1 MTDVLARS
9 TVCATSCLQIVYL
22 YDAARRPFTSSV
34 CSSLAKATSWRQLPQ
49 STSKSNTSIGSETA
63 ATEDVGA
70 TRLALLICSCYER
83 AMTCRRA
90 CRSAPRGGSST
101 VAGSPDSDDSN
112 DAANDA
118 ASRRRRELLGL
129 FYALASS
136 ELSRPGLAGAPSRSP
151 ALACADLLEDDV
163 GLETVLGRDEKAPPA
178 SAVSIHDLVVSASTP
193 QGLELALSARKLN
206 SSTQD
211 LPAQPEEVPKAISEP
226 SQLLWPL
233 PGLECALPQTYEL
246 DEMTRDRDLFRTRA
260 YQLAFKVDDL
270 HNRHS
275 HTLCALER
283 AEATI
288 EGLLSEK
295 RDLVVALASLLSATS
310 SYKTL
315 GHRTSS
321 LIVNSSI
328 SAVASA
334 SMSGSLFVPLQ
345 ADESQPCISLP
356 TEPTTDEVVLYPRT
370 PTKTPDAQ
378 SVLEPTTEPAQ
389 LLLPAIDTAA
399 ASPLIQGGGV
409 GDLDGSWRKRVVGW
423 AKLSPT
429 LRQGGRFGEE
439 PSLSASVQGQ
449 APSITMAK
457 SFLGKLSWLRKG
469 KGGRGISGSPE
480 LGKEGDE
487 GVRAGDD
494 DKELKLE
501 FETAN
506 IPGLRPVSSAW
517 LPAMTD
523 AGLDCALEP
532 ETEEAVGD
540 HGVGVGDGQATLA
553 ETSQVELVKDDT
565 AVPPPEY
572 DRPGAGVEVHSWMPQ
587 EGKGDLRSTNDDD
600 GAFDSLGWR
609 HNQSLAMG
617 TLQRS
622 HSSGSTKGAMS
633 MRTQRSSISTSMNGN
648 GFEPRSGRVR
658 TSTGPPQTV
667 SDFSSNWRDRNS
679 DGVHRDGCDDHAYGG
694 DGDGFGVASIKTRSG
709 RRSFGFGA
717 GGTRA
722 DEMCRLNAPYFQGS
736 QGFQVQDRAQ
746 RQPLRRSQRCVF
758 CKLFSLFPV

>member
-1 MTDVLARS
+1 M
-9 TVCATSCLQIVYL
+9 VYL
-22 YDAARRPFTSSV
+22 YIAARRPFTPTLRA
-34 CSSLAKATSWRQLPQ
+34 SLVKATSWRQHPQ
-49 STSKSNTSIGSETA
+49 SSSASDASIGKGNA
-63 ATEDVGA
+63 AAEDVGA

-83 AMTCRRA
+83 AMTRRHA
-90 CRSAPRGGSST
+90 CQSAPRGSSST
-101 VAGSPDSDDSN
+101 VAGTPDSDDSN
-112 DAANDA
+112 DAVNDA

-136 ELSRPGLAGAPSRSP
+136 ELSRPGLVGAPSRSP
-151 ALACADLLEDDV
+151 ALACTDLLQEGE
-163 GLETVLGRDEKAPPA
+163 GLATPGCDGKAPPA

-193 QGLELALSARKLN
+193 QGLELALSARKIN

-211 LPAQPEEVPKAISEP
+211 LPAQPEEVPNVISEP
-226 SQLLWPL
+226 SQPLLPL
-233 PGLECALPQTYEL
+233 PGLECALPQTDEL

-288 EGLLSEK
+288 DALLSEK

-370 PTKTPDAQ
+370 PTKTPDVQ
-378 SVLEPTTEPAQ
+378 LVLEPTTEPAQ
-389 LLLPAIDTAA
+389 LLLPAIDTTAT
-399 ASPLIQGGGV
+399 SPLTQGGGG

-532 ETEEAVGD
+532 ETEHAVGD
-540 HGVGVGDGQATLA
+540 DDVGQATLT
-553 ETSQVELVKDDT
+553 ETSQVELKKDD
-565 AVPPPEY
+565 AALPPPEY
-572 DRPGAGVEVHSWMPQ
+572 DRHGSGVEVHSWIPR